1 MSQIGTVE
9 EPAVRTAVPEGSLQ
23 GAPPAVRAPM
33 GGPFQER
40 LGGGS
45 LGQDSPRPISEPRRR
60 MKVEQPPRPGVL
72 LYICGF
78 GSPTSE

>member
-40 LGGGS
+40 LGGVFGA
-45 LGQDSPRPISEPRRR
+45 
-60 MKVEQPPRPGVL
+60 
-72 LYICGF
+72 GF
-78 GSPTSE
+78 AEAHL